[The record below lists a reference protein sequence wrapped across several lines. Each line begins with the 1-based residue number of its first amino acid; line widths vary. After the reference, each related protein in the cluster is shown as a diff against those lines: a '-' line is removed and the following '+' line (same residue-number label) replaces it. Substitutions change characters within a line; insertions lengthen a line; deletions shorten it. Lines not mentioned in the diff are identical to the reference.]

1 MDCCYSKSKI
11 SGFYSGWQS
20 HQDRKDYS
28 WSKLPPL
35 GNTAETALWHI
46 PMAWYRGL
54 MVVGWWSTR
63 ISASNSHDACGFRRG
78 DTITIPF
85 RMEERLIWKAETPQ
99 KKSSARLSGEEIF
112 FSGWLHPEGSWGISQ
127 TLTHAHKRAK
137 QVQFSRQQCYAK
149 VAKVEFSRNFWGHL
163 TQKHLCSCS
172 TENFLALLHIS
183 NTIPHCLGSHCSSLA
198 PVT

>member
-1 MDCCYSKSKI
+1 MTHTHGLIPWAD
-11 SGFYSGWQS
+11 GGGVME
-20 HQDRKDYS
+20 HQNLCF
-28 WSKLPPL
+28 KLPWCL
-35 GNTAETALWHI
+35 RIQAGWHHYHSF
-46 PMAWYRGL
+46 PDGRTL
-54 MVVGWWSTR
+54 DLKSR
-63 ISASNSHDACGFRRG
+63 D
-78 DTITIPF
+78 P
-85 RMEERLIWKAETPQ
+85 P

-198 PVT
+198 PVR